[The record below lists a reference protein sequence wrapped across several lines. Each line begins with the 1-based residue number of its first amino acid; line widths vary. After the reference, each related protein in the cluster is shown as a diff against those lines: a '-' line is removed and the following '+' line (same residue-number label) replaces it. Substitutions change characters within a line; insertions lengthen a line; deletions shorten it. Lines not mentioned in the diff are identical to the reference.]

1 MQKILVIE
9 DDNVICEQLCTRLK
23 EWGYETSRI
32 SDFSRVTEE
41 FTAYH
46 PDLVLLDIRLPFY
59 NGYHWCQE
67 IRRLSQVPVI
77 FVSSASDNMDII
89 MAMNM
94 GGDDFIAKPFDLNV
108 LIAKIQAVMRR
119 SYDMNADSAFLE
131 YKGLSLNTNDSTAS
145 YEGKKAD
152 LTRNEYKILYILM
165 QNKGKI
171 ISRDQLMQRLWDTNE
186 FIDDNTLTVNMTR
199 LRRTLE
205 QLGLHDFIVTKKG
218 SGYLV

>member
-1 MQKILVIE
+1 M
-9 DDNVICEQLCTRLK
+9 
-23 EWGYETSRI
+23 
-32 SDFSRVTEE
+32 
-41 FTAYH
+41 
-46 PDLVLLDIRLPFY
+46 
-59 NGYHWCQE
+59 
-67 IRRLSQVPVI
+67 
-77 FVSSASDNMDII
+77 
-89 MAMNM
+89 
-94 GGDDFIAKPFDLNV
+94 
-108 LIAKIQAVMRR
+108 
-119 SYDMNADSAFLE
+119 
-131 YKGLSLNTNDSTAS
+131 NTNDSTAS